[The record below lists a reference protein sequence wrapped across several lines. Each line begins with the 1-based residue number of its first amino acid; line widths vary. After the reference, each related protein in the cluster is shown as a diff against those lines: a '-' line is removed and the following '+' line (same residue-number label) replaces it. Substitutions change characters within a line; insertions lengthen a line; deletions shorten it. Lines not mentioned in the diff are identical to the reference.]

1 MIRIDVQPYCDCCLD
16 FTPDVEP
23 PERLYYSSYDGGQ
36 EYESTSDTVIRCKY
50 RKRCANMVRYLQ
62 KQMEK
67 PKE

>member
-1 MIRIDVQPYCDCCLD
+1 MIRIDTQPYCDCCLD

-23 PERLYYSSYDGGQ
+23 PERLYGYFDNGQ
-36 EYESTSDTVIRCKY
+36 EYEQFGDTVVRCKY